1 MIVMGKLL
9 VDGEQICVFL
19 VLGGQ
24 VKWVEGIPPRLIL

>member
-1 MIVMGKLL
+1 MLTILPMIVMGKLL

-24 VKWVEGIPPRLIL
+24 VK